1 MEIKLEDIEKKYN
14 NLKVIENFNM
24 SFSSDKVHCIFGPSG
39 CGKSTLLNIITGL
52 ITSYSGK
59 IEGMED
65 KSFSYVFQENRL
77 LPWLSVEGNIMF
89 VLESNYSKREA
100 EKISEKYI
108 DLVKLSKF
116 KNNFPRE
123 LSGGMKQRVSIA
135 RALAYNGDIIVMD
148 EPFKGLDMEL
158 KTSLMNFI
166 VNYCKSNNKLYIY
179 TTHDTFEAA
188 YMADNIYV
196 FEGPP
201 LKIKK
206 YMTIDIPFEER
217 CTRISEV
224 KNYEEILKNRDESK
238 EHS

>member
-1 MEIKLEDIEKKYN
+1 MEIKLEDIKKKYN

-39 CGKSTLLNIITGL
+39 CGKSTLLNIITGI

-166 VNYCKSNNKLYIY
+166 VNHCKYNNKLFIY

>member
-1 MEIKLEDIEKKYN
+1 MEIKLEDIKKKYN

-39 CGKSTLLNIITGL
+39 CGKSTLLNIITGI

>member
-1 MEIKLEDIEKKYN
+1 MEIKLEDIKKKYN

>member
-1 MEIKLEDIEKKYN
+1 M
-14 NLKVIENFNM
+14 ENFNM

-39 CGKSTLLNIITGL
+39 CGKSTLLNIITGI

-166 VNYCKSNNKLYIY
+166 VNHCKYNNKLFIY